1 MGKPTA
7 EKLGSL
13 KLGINCVRSEQST
26 VDKIVTQN
34 PDSATGIGRL
44 KNVTVKLW
52 NDIRAII
59 QHVILWQIICNNTK
73 SGIMKTGIIR
83 IQP

>member
-1 MGKPTA
+1 MTR
-7 EKLGSL
+7 GSY
-13 KLGINCVRSEQST
+13 KKGTTVYASSRKVYRVSAKFNMYTTGCVFIYNNTHDYVS
-26 VDKIVTQN
+26 V
-34 PDSATGIGRL
+34 
-44 KNVTVKLW
+44 LW